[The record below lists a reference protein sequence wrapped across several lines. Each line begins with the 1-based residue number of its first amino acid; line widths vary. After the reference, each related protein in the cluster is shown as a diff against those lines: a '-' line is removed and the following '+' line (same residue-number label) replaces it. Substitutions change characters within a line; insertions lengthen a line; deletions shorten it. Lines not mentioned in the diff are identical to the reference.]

1 MICIIDV
8 DDRVCEEIG
17 PAVHWH
23 LTSFASDD
31 FTLMHSMP
39 DKSRDNQFSA
49 PISVARVQR
58 LFENPL
64 RCEPS
69 QFLRREIS
77 GRMFERL
84 SLIKIQPERV
94 LDAGCGEGDDL
105 MALAQ
110 AFPAADLLGIDI
122 SPKMLQTAC
131 DRGVQSYSL
140 MRKLLSRWK
149 LHAFQRAPIALT
161 CAEFS
166 ELPLAAASTNLL
178 WSNLAL
184 HWHPQPHKVIREWAR
199 VMRVDGLLMFSA
211 FGPDTFLQL
220 KEAYSSL
227 NIRPPVLPFVDLHDY
242 GDMLVEAGFA
252 DPAMD
257 MERLNITYSSVDKLL
272 SDVRAFGGNPLLE
285 RPDGLTGRHR
295 WNALRSELEQQK
307 GSDEQISLTVEVI
320 YGHAFL
326 PRPKKTRAGESI
338 IEFKDRKI

>member
-1 MICIIDV
+1 
-8 DDRVCEEIG
+8 
-17 PAVHWH
+17 
-23 LTSFASDD
+23 
-31 FTLMHSMP
+31 MHSMP
-39 DKSRDNQFSA
+39 DKFRDNQSSA

-58 LFENPL
+58 LFTQPL
-64 RCEPS
+64 RCDAS
-69 QFLRREIS
+69 QFLRREIA

-110 AFPAADLLGIDI
+110 AFPVADLLGVDI
-122 SPKMLQTAC
+122 SPNMLEIAR
-131 DRGVQSYSL
+131 DRGKQSYSM
-140 MRKLLSRWK
+140 MRTLLSRWK
-149 LHAFQRAPIALT
+149 LHSFQRSPITLT

-166 ELPLAAASTNLL
+166 ELPLAAASVNLL

-220 KEAYSSL
+220 REAYSSL
-227 NIRPPVLPFVDLHDY
+227 GIEPPVLPFVDLHDY

-252 DPAMD
+252 DPVMD
-257 MERLNITYSSVDKLL
+257 MEKLNITYSSVDKLL
-272 SDVRAFGGNPLLE
+272 SDVRALGGNPLLE
-285 RPDGLTGRHR
+285 QAKGLVGRRR
-295 WNALRSELEQQK
+295 WNALRCELDQK
-307 GSDEQISLTVEVI
+307 KGKDEQISLTVEVI

-326 PRPKKTRAGESI
+326 PRPKLTRAGEAI

>member
-1 MICIIDV
+1 
-8 DDRVCEEIG
+8 
-17 PAVHWH
+17 
-23 LTSFASDD
+23 
-31 FTLMHSMP
+31 MP
-39 DKSRDNQFSA
+39 DNSRNNQFSA

-58 LFENPL
+58 LFAQPL
-64 RCEPS
+64 CCEPS
-69 QFLRREIS
+69 QFLRREIA

-84 SLIKIQPERV
+84 SLIKIQPART

-110 AFPAADLLGIDI
+110 AFPESDLLGIDL
-122 SPKMLQTAC
+122 SPNMLQEARS
-131 DRGVQSYSL
+131 RGKQSYSL
-140 MRKLLSRWK
+140 MRNLLSRWK
-149 LHAFQRAPIALT
+149 LHSFQRSPITLA

-166 ELPLAAASTNLL
+166 ELPMAAASVNLL

-220 KEAYSSL
+220 REAYSSL
-227 NIRPPVLPFVDLHDY
+227 GIRPPVLPFVDLHDY

-252 DPAMD
+252 DPVMD
-257 MERLNITYSSVDKLL
+257 MEKLNITYSSVDKLL
-272 SDVRAFGGNPLLE
+272 SDVRALGGNPLQE
-285 RPDGLTGRHR
+285 RASGLTGRHR
-295 WNALRSELEQQK
+295 WKALRNALDQQK

-326 PRPKKTRAGESI
+326 PSPKKTRSGESI
-338 IEFKDRKI
+338 IHFKDRKI

>member
-1 MICIIDV
+1 
-8 DDRVCEEIG
+8 
-17 PAVHWH
+17 
-23 LTSFASDD
+23 
-31 FTLMHSMP
+31 MP
-39 DKSRDNQFSA
+39 HKSHDNQISA

-58 LFENPL
+58 LFAQPL

-110 AFPAADLLGIDI
+110 AFPAAELFGVDV
-122 SPKMLQTAC
+122 SPNMLHTAR
-131 DRGVQSYSL
+131 DRGKQSYSL
-140 MRKLLSRWK
+140 MSKLLGRWK
-149 LHAFQRAPIALT
+149 LPSFQRSPINLT

-166 ELPLAAASTNLL
+166 ELPLAAASVNLL

-220 KEAYSSL
+220 KEAYASL
-227 NIRPPVLPFVDLHDY
+227 GIRPPVLPFVDLHDY

-252 DPAMD
+252 DPVMD
-257 MERLNITYSSVDKLL
+257 MEKLNITYSSVDKLL
-272 SDVRAFGGNPLLE
+272 SDVRAFGGNPMLE
-285 RPDGLTGRHR
+285 RANGLTGRER
-295 WNALRSELEQQK
+295 WNALRNALKQQK
-307 GSDEQISLTVEVI
+307 GADDQISLTVEVI

-326 PRPKKTRAGESI
+326 PSPKKTRSGESI
-338 IEFKDRKI
+338 IHFQDRKI